1 MRSAISPRL
10 AYIKM
15 LRAISEMA
23 AAMTVWSPL
32 ENPASAASSRPF
44 CRALTTSTS
53 DVIATSSSS
62 ATGAPT
68 GTPSLHAVE
77 ALPALPIQQGEPLL
91 EVACGRDALERQAA
105 LHHREG
111 RLGPEADAHRF
122 GAAQPR
128 HLPDVPTR
136 ADGDGIHDIAG
147 RRRGPI
153 TGERSGRAAAT
164 VCTG

>member
-62 ATGAPT
+62 ATGTPT

-77 ALPALPIQQGEPLL
+77 ALAALPIKKGEPLL
-91 EVACGRDALERQAA
+91 EVECGRDALNRQAE
-105 LHHREG
+105 LHHRE
-111 RLGPEADAHRF
+111 RHP
-122 GAAQPR
+122 GAR
-128 HLPDVPTR
+128 
-136 ADGDGIHDIAG
+136 
-147 RRRGPI
+147 
-153 TGERSGRAAAT
+153 
-164 VCTG
+164 

>member
-23 AAMTVWSPL
+23 AALTVRSPL

-62 ATGAPT
+62 ATGSTPT
-68 GTPSLHAVE
+68 GTPSLHALE
-77 ALPALPIQQGEPLL
+77 AITALPIQKGEPLL
-91 EVACGRDALERQAA
+91 EVECARHALDRLPDQ
-105 LHHREG
+105 HHRAG
-111 RLGPEADAHRF
+111 DLGLDA
-122 GAAQPR
+122 ANP
-128 HLPDVPTR
+128 
-136 ADGDGIHDIAG
+136 
-147 RRRGPI
+147 
-153 TGERSGRAAAT
+153 
-164 VCTG
+164 